1 MILVTDK
8 LAYLKTMVD
17 LVKLKESESEQIF
30 LFNNI
35 SWQQYENLLQSLEDN
50 AGIRLKY
57 CEENLAIMSPSRR
70 HEFDKKIIAMLLET
84 YFFEQE
90 IKFYPLG
97 STTFKKEN
105 IKRGIEPDECY
116 CLYNNKD
123 IPDLAIEVIVTSGG
137 INSLEIY
144 KGIGVT
150 EVWFWEKE
158 KLAVYSLNNG
168 EYTKV
173 KQSQLLPNLDLDLF
187 ASYIGYD
194 EPFSAVLEFKQ
205 KVKKS

>member
-1 MILVTDK
+1 MNL
-8 LAYLKTMVD
+8 
-17 LVKLKESESEQIF
+17 SRFF

-97 STTFKKEN
+97 STTLKKEN
-105 IKRGIEPDECY
+105 INRGIEPDECY
-116 CLYNNKD
+116 CLYGNKD

-137 INSLEIY
+137 LNSLEIY
-144 KGIGVT
+144 KGIGVK

-158 KLAVYSLNNG
+158 KLTVYSLNNG

-173 KQSQLLPNLDLDLF
+173 KQSQLLP
-187 ASYIGYD
+187 
-194 EPFSAVLEFKQ
+194 
-205 KVKKS
+205 

>member
-1 MILVTDK
+1 MALVKDQLTH
-8 LAYLKTMVD
+8 LKTMVD
-17 LVKLKESESEQIF
+17 LVKFKESESEQVF

-35 SWQQYENLLQSLEDN
+35 SWEQYENLLKSLEGN
-50 AGIRLKY
+50 AGIRFKY
-57 CEENLAIMSPSRR
+57 CEGNLAIMSPSRR
-70 HEFDKKIIAMLLET
+70 HEFDKKIIAMLLEA
-84 YFFEQE
+84 YLFEQE

-105 IKRGIEPDECY
+105 KKKGIEPDDCY
-116 CLYNNKD
+116 CLYSNKG
-123 IPDLAIEVIVTSGG
+123 IPDLAIEVVVTSGG
-137 INSLEIY
+137 INSLDIY

-158 KLAVYSLNNG
+158 KLAVYILNNG

-194 EPFSAVLEFKQ
+194 EPFTAVLEFKQ
-205 KVKKS
+205 KIKKS